1 MGIKKVVVA
10 GVGVLGSQIAYQTA
24 LHDYQVV
31 AYNLQVESAK
41 KRVESLRKDYV
52 QDLGLSEQEFQKGL
66 DNITYSTDL
75 SLAVKDADL
84 VIEALPE
91 SLEIKEK
98 FYRDL
103 SDLAPEK
110 TIFASNSSTMT
121 ASQLIQFV
129 DRPAKFINLHFA
141 NRIWICNVAEIMG
154 SAKTS
159 PEVYQTVVDFA
170 RSIGMVPIELHK
182 EKAGYVLNSLLI
194 PFLISSM
201 DLWTQG
207 IADPQTIDKDWMIST
222 GTPLGPFAMLD
233 DIGLRTAYNIV
244 SELAK
249 VQNNPSFTAIANRL
263 KEMIDKGKTGR
274 ESGEGFYTYPHPAF
288 ADSQFLQA

>member
-1 MGIKKVVVA
+1 MEIKKVVVA

-24 LHDYQVV
+24 LHGYQVV
-31 AYNLQVESAK
+31 AYNLRVETAK
-41 KRVESLRKDYV
+41 KRVEALQGDYV
-52 QDLGLSEQEFQKGL
+52 RDLGLSEQEFQKGL

-75 SLAVKDADL
+75 LSAVKDADI

-103 SDLAPEK
+103 SALAPEK

-121 ASQLIQFV
+121 PSQLLPFV
-129 DRPAKFINLHFA
+129 DRPEKFINLHFA
-141 NRIWICNVAEIMG
+141 NRIWVCNVAEIMG
-154 SAKTS
+154 TPQTS
-159 PEVYQTVVDFA
+159 PDVYQTVVDFA
-170 RSIGMVPIELHK
+170 RSIGMVPIELRK

-222 GTPLGPFAMLD
+222 GAPLGPFAMLD

-244 SELAK
+244 VELAK
-249 VQNNPSFTAIANRL
+249 AQKNPSFAAIADKL
-263 KEMIDKGKTGR
+263 KKMIDDGKIGR
-274 ESGEGFYTYPHPAF
+274 ESGEGFYTYPNPAF
-288 ADSQFLQA
+288 TDPQFLQA